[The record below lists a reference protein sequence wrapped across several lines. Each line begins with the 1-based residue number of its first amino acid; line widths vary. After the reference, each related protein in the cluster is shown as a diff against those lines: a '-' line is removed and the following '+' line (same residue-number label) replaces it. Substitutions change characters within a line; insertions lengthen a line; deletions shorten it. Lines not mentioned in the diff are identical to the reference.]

1 MNKFYRVLSVVTLTL
16 SVALWSCKGD
26 QGPVGPAGA
35 TGAQG
40 TIGAT
45 GAQGPTG
52 ATGAIGATG
61 ATGAAGNANVKGSEV
76 TVKATDWKTIDAA
89 GLGTGSTGKTGTF
102 VVTDANIKA
111 TTFVFAYV
119 KVGTQFIALP
129 RVVIKET
136 DGSTEQVNFGVETGK
151 LNLYYVS
158 QTAAIGGIKSYAP
171 QSDLV
176 FSYVTIE
183 KSNLVNLQSEGVN
196 LRSRDAVLTYL
207 QAHKY

>member
-40 TIGAT
+40 
-45 GAQGPTG
+45 
-52 ATGAIGATG
+52 
-61 ATGAAGNANVKGSEV
+61 AAGTNGTNGKDGTNGTNGTNGKDGNANVKGSEV
-76 TVKATDWKTIDAA
+76 TVKASDWKTIDAP

-136 DGSTEQVNFGVETGK
+136 DGSTEQVNFGIETGK

-158 QTAAIGGIKSYAP
+158 QTAAIGGSKSYAP
-171 QSDLV
+171 QTDLV
-176 FSYVTIE
+176 FSYVVIE
-183 KSNLVNLQSEGVN
+183 KSNLVNLQAEGVN

-207 QAHKY
+207 QEHKY